1 METSDNNCGMD
12 DKNVLVSELSL
23 SPRLRNI
30 LRREGCVRV
39 RDIGRYSR
47 DSIIRFRNLGPK
59 TYECVT
65 GLESE
70 YTIAKT

>member
-30 LRREGCVRV
+30 LRREGCMRV
-39 RDIGRYSR
+39 RDIERYSR
-47 DSIIRFRNLGPK
+47 DSII
-59 TYECVT
+59 
-65 GLESE
+65 
-70 YTIAKT
+70 